1 MMTSTDKIRAAMSQA
16 KGAARAVGGVAL
28 LIAEHVPG
36 AADLIAADL
45 ENADMSLGAAYKVLE
60 DYARKHAKRYCFACP
75 VAGVD
80 PENEVIRCI
89 ADFYKVP
96 LDGTAAEPETQTLGG
111 ESDAPEAASDE
122 FDLLSLL

>member
-1 MMTSTDKIRAAMSQA
+1 MMTSTDKIRAAMNKA
-16 KGAARAVGGVAL
+16 EGAVQAVGGVAL

-36 AADLIAADL
+36 AADIIAADL
-45 ENADMSLGAAYKVLE
+45 ENANMSLGAAYKALE
-60 DYARKHAKRYCFACP
+60 DYARKHAEKYCFACP
-75 VAGVD
+75 VVGFD

-111 ESDAPEAASDE
+111 ESDAPEAAVDE
-122 FDLLSLL
+122 LDLMSLL

>member
-1 MMTSTDKIRAAMSQA
+1 MMTSTDKIRAAMNKA
-16 KGAARAVGGVAL
+16 EGAVQAVGGVAL

-45 ENADMSLGAAYKVLE
+45 ENADMSLGAAYKALE
-60 DYARKHAKRYCFACP
+60 DYARKHAEKYCFACP
-75 VAGVD
+75 VVGFD

-111 ESDAPEAASDE
+111 ESDAPEAAVDE
-122 FDLLSLL
+122 LDLMSLL

>member
-45 ENADMSLGAAYKVLE
+45 ENADMSLGADWLRREGDRLA
-60 DYARKHAKRYCFACP
+60 
-75 VAGVD
+75 
-80 PENEVIRCI
+80 
-89 ADFYKVP
+89 
-96 LDGTAAEPETQTLGG
+96 
-111 ESDAPEAASDE
+111 
-122 FDLLSLL
+122 

>member
-1 MMTSTDKIRAAMSQA
+1 MMTSTDKIRAAMNKA
-16 KGAARAVGGVAL
+16 EGAVQAVGGVAL

-36 AADLIAADL
+36 AADIIAADL

-96 LDGTAAEPETQTLGG
+96 LDGTASEPETQTLGG
-111 ESDAPEAASDE
+111 ESDAPEAAVDE
-122 FDLLSLL
+122 LDLLSLL

>member
-1 MMTSTDKIRAAMSQA
+1 MSIDKIRAAMNRA
-16 KGAARAVGGVAL
+16 EGAVQAVGGVAL

-36 AADLIAADL
+36 AADIIAADL
-45 ENADMSLGAAYKVLE
+45 ENANMSLGAAYKALE

-75 VAGVD
+75 VVGFD

-111 ESDAPEAASDE
+111 ESDTPEAARDE
-122 FDLLSLL
+122 FDLMSLL

>member
-1 MMTSTDKIRAAMSQA
+1 MMTSTDKIRAAMNKA
-16 KGAARAVGGVAL
+16 EGAVQAVGGVAL

-45 ENADMSLGAAYKVLE
+45 ENEDMSLGAAYKALE
-60 DYARKHAKRYCFACP
+60 DYARKHAERYCFACP
-75 VAGVD
+75 GVGFD

-111 ESDAPEAASDE
+111 ESDAPEAAVDE
-122 FDLLSLL
+122 LDLLSLL

>member
-1 MMTSTDKIRAAMSQA
+1 MSIDKIHAAMNKA
-16 KGAARAVGGVAL
+16 EGAVQAVGGVAL

-36 AADLIAADL
+36 AADIIAADL
-45 ENADMSLGAAYKVLE
+45 ENADMGLDKAYKALE
-60 DYARKHAKRYCFACP
+60 DYARKHAKKYCFACP
-75 VAGVD
+75 VVGFD

-111 ESDAPEAASDE
+111 ESDAPEAAVDE
-122 FDLLSLL
+122 LDLLSLL

>member
-1 MMTSTDKIRAAMSQA
+1 MNIDKIRAAMDRA
-16 KGAARAVGGVAL
+16 KGAARSVGGVAL

-45 ENADMSLGAAYKVLE
+45 ENANMSLGAAYKALE
-60 DYARKHAKRYCFACP
+60 DYARKHAEKYCFACP
-75 VAGVD
+75 VVGFD
-80 PENEVIRCI
+80 PENEVICCI

-96 LDGTAAEPETQTLGG
+96 LDGTAAAPETQTLVG
-111 ESDAPEAASDE
+111 ESDTPETARDE

>member
-16 KGAARAVGGVAL
+16 KGAVQAVGGVAL
-28 LIAEHVPG
+28 LIAEYVPG

-60 DYARKHAKRYCFACP
+60 DYARKHAEKYCFACP
-75 VAGVD
+75 VVGFD

-96 LDGTAAEPETQTLGG
+96 LDGTAAEPETQTLGQ
-111 ESDAPEAASDE
+111 ETQQADE
-122 FDLLSLL
+122 LDLMSLL